1 MELYTRE
8 YGEGEPLVI
17 LHGLFGSSANWNGI
31 ARRLADDYRVI
42 VPDLRNHGRSPH
54 HPGMSYPEMAG
65 DVLALLDTR
74 QLDRAVILGH
84 SMGGKLAMW
93 LALRHPERVSRL
105 IVADIAPV
113 TYSHDFHTLIRAMRA
128 MDPETLSSR
137 DEADARLARGIPD
150 PGIRQF
156 VLQNLAYERGVYRW
170 RINLSAM
177 EAGMDDITGFPEPSP
192 GTPYVDPALFV
203 HGERSDYVDSESK
216 TAIRALFPAA
226 KVVKI
231 ANTGHWLHVEQPE
244 AFVRELRS
252 YLTG

>member
-31 ARRLADDYRVI
+31 SRRLAGDYRVI

-84 SMGGKLAMW
+84 SMGGKLAMC

-105 IVADIAPV
+105 IVA
-113 TYSHDFHTLIRAMRA
+113 
-128 MDPETLSSR
+128 
-137 DEADARLARGIPD
+137 
-150 PGIRQF
+150 
-156 VLQNLAYERGVYRW
+156 
-170 RINLSAM
+170 
-177 EAGMDDITGFPEPSP
+177 EP
-192 GTPYVDPALFV
+192 
-203 HGERSDYVDSESK
+203 K
-216 TAIRALFPAA
+216 
-226 KVVKI
+226 
-231 ANTGHWLHVEQPE
+231 
-244 AFVRELRS
+244 
-252 YLTG
+252 